1 MKTPRNWVLVRTLR
15 GWGSALKPH
24 RLATI
29 RGRLLIGVL
38 VLLAAGL
45 IGNSV
50 AGALTLRTYLHDRAE
65 VTLREAGDRV
75 HSILQEQPQTVDG
88 DQLATLVAPLLGITV
103 IDTDGNVA
111 GQVGAGVPEEMNALT
126 ADRLDQVVTFDDNP
140 AVPDLL
146 ALRIP
151 TAGLTI
157 TTSDQVVDASAVI
170 LTMRTDIDRL
180 TVADFISGQA
190 TSVGITLVLVFAIAL
205 LILKIGLRPLGRMA
219 DTADAI
225 ASGARDERLPV
236 HGEHAETDRLAIAV
250 NNAFDAQAR
259 AEHQIRG
266 FAADASHELRTPLAT
281 ISGWLDLYN
290 QGGLSNPGELNRALE
305 RVDGEVG
312 RMRLL
317 VEELSLL
324 ARLDAGR
331 PLESQR
337 VDLPHLAEAVVQ
349 DARVVAPDR
358 TIDLYAPQPAH
369 VHGDQPR
376 LQQVLNN
383 LVGNAIQHTPAG
395 TTINV
400 AVEPTTSHVR
410 IQVVDHGPG
419 IPAEDLS
426 RVFDRFW
433 RADAGRSRAPGG
445 SGLGLAIVQAIVH
458 AHHGTVHVTSTP
470 RTGTTVTVTLPAS
483 GRQDTPPTTPTP
495 TRPDKP

>member
-1 MKTPRNWVLVRTLR
+1 MRTVRTR
-15 GWGSALKPH
+15 VSALRPR
-24 RLATI
+24 RLTTI

-45 IGNSV
+45 VGNSI
-50 AGALTLRTYLHDRAE
+50 AGAVTLRTYLHHRAE
-65 VTLREAGDRV
+65 ATLRESGDRV
-75 HSILQEQPQTVDG
+75 HRVLEERPQTVNG
-88 DQLATLVAPLLGITV
+88 RQLATLVEPLLGITV
-103 IDTDGNVA
+103 IDADGKVA
-111 GQVGAGVPEEMNALT
+111 GQVGAGIPEAIDGLT
-126 ADRLDQVVTFDDNP
+126 AGRPDQVLTLDGEKP
-140 AVPDLL
+140 APDLL

-157 TTSDQVVDASAVI
+157 TISHQAVEASAVI
-170 LTMRTDIDRL
+170 LTMRTDIDRV

-190 TSVGITLVLVFAIAL
+190 TSVGITLVLAFAVAL
-205 LILKIGLRPLGRMA
+205 LILRIGLRPLRRMA
-219 DTADAI
+219 DTADDI

-236 HGEHAETDRLAIAV
+236 HGAHTETDRLAVAV

-259 AEHQIRG
+259 AETQIRD

-290 QGGLSNPGELNRALE
+290 QGGLSAPADLDRALE

-331 PLESQR
+331 PLNSR
-337 VDLPHLAEAVVQ
+337 PVDLRRLASAVVQ
-349 DARVVAPDR
+349 DAQVVAPDR
-358 TIDLYAPQPAH
+358 VIDLYAPVPAS

-383 LVGNAIQHTPAG
+383 LLGNAIQHTPSG
-395 TTINV
+395 TTIGV
-400 AVEPTTSHVR
+400 TVEPTATHVR
-410 IQVVDHGPG
+410 IRVTDHGPG
-419 IPAEDLS
+419 IPAGDLA

-433 RADAGRSRAPGG
+433 RADAGRGRAHGG

-458 AHHGTVHVTSTP
+458 AHHGTVHVSSAP
-470 RTGTTVTVTLPAS
+470 GTGTTVTVTLPTQS
-483 GRQDTPPTTPTP
+483 GRDEPPTPSTTD
-495 TRPDKP
+495 RPDAP

>member
-1 MKTPRNWVLVRTLR
+1 MKTMR
-15 GWGSALKPH
+15 GWVSAIRPR
-24 RLATI
+24 RLTSI

-45 IGNSV
+45 IGNSIASAV
-50 AGALTLRTYLHDRAE
+50 TLRGYLHHRAE
-65 VTLREAGDRV
+65 VTLRDAGDRV
-75 HSILQEQPQTVDG
+75 HQILEEQPQTVNG

-103 IDTDGNVA
+103 IGADGRVA
-111 GQVGAGVPEEMNALT
+111 EQVGAGVPEEIDALT

-157 TTSDQVVDASAVI
+157 TSSDRVVNASAVI
-170 LTMRTDIDRL
+170 LTMRTDIDRV
-180 TVADFISGQA
+180 TVAEFISGQA
-190 TSVGITLVLVFAIAL
+190 TSVGTTLVLAFAIAL
-205 LILKIGLRPLGRMA
+205 LILKIGLRPLRRMA
-219 DTADAI
+219 DTADDI

-236 HGEHAETDRLAIAV
+236 HGEHTETDRLAVAV

-259 AEHQIRG
+259 AEHQIRD

-290 QGGLSNPGELNRALE
+290 QGGLTAPADLSRALE

-331 PLESQR
+331 PLESEP
-337 VDLPHLAEAVVQ
+337 VDLQGLATSVVE

-358 TIDLYAPQPAH
+358 AIILDAPAPAS
-369 VHGDQPR
+369 VSGDRPR

-395 TTINV
+395 TTIKIT
-400 AVEPTTSHVR
+400 VEATASTVR
-410 IQVVDHGPG
+410 IHVADHGPG

-433 RADAGRSRAPGG
+433 RADAGRSRVHGG

-458 AHHGTVHVTSTP
+458 AHHGTVNVSSTP
-470 RTGTTVTVTLPAS
+470 GTGTTVIVTLLKYDEVTQPLNVAAS
-483 GRQDTPPTTPTP
+483 RRGDEG
-495 TRPDKP
+495 

>member
-1 MKTPRNWVLVRTLR
+1 MWL
-15 GWGSALKPH
+15 SALKPH
-24 RLATI
+24 RLTTI
-29 RGRLLIGVL
+29 RARLLIGVL
-38 VLLAAGL
+38 ALLAAGL

-50 AGALTLRTYLHDRAE
+50 ASALTLRSYLHNRAE
-65 VTLREAGDRV
+65 VTLRDAGDRV
-75 HSILQEQPQTVDG
+75 HELLQEQPQTVDG
-88 DQLATLVAPLLGITV
+88 EQLATLVAPLLGITV
-103 IDTDGNVA
+103 IDADGRVA
-111 GQVGAGVPEEMNALT
+111 EQVGAGVPEEMNALT
-126 ADRLDQVVTFDDNP
+126 ADRLDQVVTVDDNP

-157 TTSDQVVDASAVI
+157 TTSDRVVDASAVI
-170 LTMRTDIDRL
+170 LTMRTDIDRV

-190 TSVGITLVLVFAIAL
+190 TSVGITLVLAFAIAL

-219 DTADAI
+219 DTADDI
-225 ASGARDERLPV
+225 ASGARDRRLPV
-236 HGEHAETDRLAIAV
+236 HGEHAEADRLAIAV

-259 AEHQIRG
+259 AENQIRD

-290 QGGLSNPGELNRALE
+290 QGGLSNPADLNRALE

-331 PLESQR
+331 PLDSAR
-337 VDLPHLAEAVVQ
+337 VDLHRLASTVVQ
-349 DARVVAPDR
+349 DAQVVAPDR
-358 TIDLYAPQPAH
+358 AIDLAAPQP
-369 VHGDQPR
+369 VYVSGDRPR

-383 LVGNAIQHTPAG
+383 LVGNAIQHTPPG
-395 TTINV
+395 TAINV
-400 AVEPTTSHVR
+400 SVEATASTVR
-410 IQVVDHGPG
+410 IQVTDHGPG

-433 RADAGRSRAPGG
+433 RADAGRGRAQGG

-458 AHHGTVHVTSTP
+458 AHHGTVHVASTP
-470 RTGTTVTVTLPAS
+470 GTGTTVTVALPAL
-483 GRQDTPPTTPTP
+483 TPAETDGP
-495 TRPDKP
+495 